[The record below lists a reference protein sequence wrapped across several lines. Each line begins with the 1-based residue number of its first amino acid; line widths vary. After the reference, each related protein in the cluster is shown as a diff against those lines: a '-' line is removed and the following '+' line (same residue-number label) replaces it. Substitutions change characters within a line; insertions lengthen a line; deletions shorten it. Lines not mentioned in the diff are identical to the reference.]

1 MNSVIFTGWKE
12 GINKIALTRLISEY
26 AGYPLT
32 QAKLSVD
39 AIIDGIKIRID
50 VPSIIVADKLQKEAS
65 KIGAICELKDHF
77 THA

>member
-1 MNSVIFTGWKE
+1 MNSVVFIGWKE

-39 AIIDGIKIRID
+39 DIVDDIKVR
-50 VPSIIVADKLQKEAS
+50 VNVSSIEKAEKLRSEAT
-65 KIGAICELKDHF
+65 KIGAICEITDF
-77 THA
+77 AHA